1 MPDDLFSKSKIQ
13 KNRLVIPHY
22 LLLTIYFHMKKL
34 KVILFFMLMALITI
48 GSSSCMVRTHENQG
62 RHRGWYKNNNRHNKK
77 VYVIQD
83 NHHKQAKAPHRK
95 SGKKNKSNK
104 NHRDARR

>member
-1 MPDDLFSKSKIQ
+1 
-13 KNRLVIPHY
+13 
-22 LLLTIYFHMKKL
+22 MKKL

-95 SGKKNKSNK
+95 NGKKNKSNK
-104 NHRDARR
+104 NHRDERR